1 MMQVPA
7 RPFQGVP
14 FLDVIEGVMRMRANA
29 AALAFGLLFAASG
42 AWAQATPPSPVV
54 SSTQAVPT
62 ATSPDYSAVY
72 CSGFVTA
79 DKVPDDTRI
88 ISGEQSNIKIVFS
101 RGDYV
106 FLSKGSNQG
115 VKVGDR
121 FSVVRPVT
129 EPTDVQWFKWQNK
142 LMKAMGSVYADEGHV
157 RVIRVEPNTSTAVI
171 TFSCDYM
178 QRGDIVRPYQERPSP
193 AYKPIGEFDHFAPP
207 SGKAVGMLVMG
218 HTFTQLFGKNSTAYI
233 NLGNAQ
239 GVKEG
244 DYIRF
249 FRNEGTVAETAPNLE
264 GFQYKMYGFGSTPV
278 KYKWNDLPRE
288 VLGEGVVINVSR
300 NSATVFITFTSIDVF
315 AGDYVEIE

>member
-29 AALAFGLLFAASG
+29 AALTFGLLFAASG
-42 AWAQATPPSPVV
+42 AWAQDTPAPPVV
-54 SSTQAVPT
+54 TSTQAVPT
-62 ATSPDYSAVY
+62 ATSPDYTAVY

-79 DKVPDDTRI
+79 DKVPDDTRL
-88 ISGEQSNIKIVFS
+88 ISGEQSNIKVIFS

-106 FLSKGSNQG
+106 FLSKRSNQG

-142 LMKAMGSVYADEGHV
+142 LIKAMGTVYADEGHV

-218 HTFTQLFGKNSTAYI
+218 HTFSQLFGKNSTAYI

-249 FRNEGTVAETAPNLE
+249 FRHEGTVAETAPNLE

-278 KYKWNDLPRE
+278 KYKWSDLPRE

-300 NSATVFITFTSIDVF
+300 NSATVFVTFTSIDVF